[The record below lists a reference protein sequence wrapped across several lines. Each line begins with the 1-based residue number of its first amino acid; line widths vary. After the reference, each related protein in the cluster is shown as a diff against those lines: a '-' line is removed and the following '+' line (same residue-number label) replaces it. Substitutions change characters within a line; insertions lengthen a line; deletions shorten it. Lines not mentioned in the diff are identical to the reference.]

1 MEPCDLPAAQA
12 RWLIG
17 AKQLSPVELFDSCAR
32 RIARLD
38 HAVNA
43 LPTLDLDRGR
53 DAARQAELAV
63 MRGDSLGPLHGLP
76 LGIKD
81 LEDTAGLR
89 TTYGSPIFAEHVP
102 AQDQEMVARLKRA
115 GGIVIAK
122 TNTPEFGAGANTRN
136 AVFGATGN
144 PFDPTRSAAGSSG
157 GSAVALACGMLPLAS
172 GSDMGGSLR
181 NPAAFCG
188 IVGFRPS
195 PGVVPNEK
203 RGLGWSHLGTL
214 GPMARHVAD
223 VALMLGAMAGDDGRD
238 PLCSAPARAP
248 QGFGGLTDLGG
259 LRVAATE
266 DFGFVPVEAMIRR
279 VFRAR
284 LAALRPL
291 FCELRDAHPA
301 HDGAEEA
308 FATLRALNFVAA
320 HEEKCRLT
328 PDRVGPNVRQNTA
341 DGLRLGLGDVARAMA
356 IQTKLYRAWQDFFA
370 GGVDVLVSPAITI
383 SPRPW
388 RELYPTQ
395 LDGVPTTTYFQ
406 WLGLAYA
413 VTLVGHPAIAIP
425 LGRDEAGLPF
435 GLQIVGRRGG
445 DQAVLAVAAAIEA
458 AIGEDATL
466 GRPRPDLAALAAAPP
481 ISAMEGFRG
490 FD

>member
-1 MEPCDLPAAQA
+1 
-12 RWLIG
+12 
-17 AKQLSPVELFDSCAR
+17 
-32 RIARLD
+32 
-38 HAVNA
+38 
-43 LPTLDLDRGR
+43 
-53 DAARQAELAV
+53 
-63 MRGDSLGPLHGLP
+63 
-76 LGIKD
+76 
-81 LEDTAGLR
+81 
-89 TTYGSPIFAEHVP
+89 
-102 AQDQEMVARLKRA
+102 
-115 GGIVIAK
+115 
-122 TNTPEFGAGANTRN
+122 
-136 AVFGATGN
+136 
-144 PFDPTRSAAGSSG
+144 
-157 GSAVALACGMLPLAS
+157 
-172 GSDMGGSLR
+172 MG
-181 NPAAFCG
+181 
-188 IVGFRPS
+188 
-195 PGVVPNEK
+195 
-203 RGLGWSHLGTL
+203 
-214 GPMARHVAD
+214 RHVAD
-223 VALMLGAMAGDDGRD
+223 VALMLGAMAGDDARD
-238 PLCSAPARAP
+238 PLCAAPARGVS
-248 QGFGGLTDLGG
+248 GFGGLADLAK
-259 LRVAATE
+259 LRVAASE

-291 FCELRDAHPA
+291 FAELRDAHPA

-328 PDRVGPNVRQNTA
+328 PEKVGPNVRQNTA

-356 IQTKLYRAWQDFFA
+356 IQTRLYRAWQEFFA
-370 GGVDVLVSPAITI
+370 GIDVLLTPAITI
-383 SPRPW
+383 TPRPW

-395 LDGVPTTTYFQ
+395 IDGVATTTYFQ

-425 LGRDEAGLPF
+425 LGRDEAGMPF

-445 DQAVLAVAAAIEA
+445 DAEVLAVAAAIEA